1 MNENLKRLSMQVDLN
16 SFIPATDAEKEYMVT
31 MRPSTT
37 FFHDGVERLKKNRVA
52 MVSFFRVRY

>member
-52 MVSFFRVRY
+52 MVLSLIHI